1 MLWRPAYHRR
11 IVQLADALTTA
22 FSFIAA
28 YFALIWARIIFPWA
42 PIGRDIEITH
52 DLYWKI
58 VAFAI
63 IWTIVLTKLG
73 AYTYQRFKS
82 LRREVKLVVKAS
94 LIGTLIL
101 LAADFI
107 LRFEYIPRTYI
118 GIFFIA
124 NFLSLAVEK
133 TILFEVAKEIRKRG
147 KNRKKI
153 LVVGSGMRAKNFI
166 GTVENNPEWGLDIVG
181 LVVDRDS
188 LGEKEPYGKKIL
200 GSNKKMAEILH
211 QYRVDE
217 VIICAS
223 GNELGRLEFEEVF
236 EICEREGVQIRVNSD
251 FLGKLTKKVTIDEV
265 YGLSIIS
272 FTTIPDNEWSLYL
285 KRLMDILIS
294 GILLITLSPIFL
306 VMAILIKITSEG
318 TVFYEWNVVGFNKK
332 PFRSW
337 KFRTMVVNADE
348 MKQKLM
354 DLNEMK
360 GPVFKIK
367 NDPRITKVGKFL
379 RKYSLDELPQLW
391 SVFKGDMSLVGPRPA
406 FPHELARY
414 ESYHRRKLSIK
425 PGITCLWQIKGR
437 NAVNDFD
444 EWVRMDLEY
453 IDNWSPWLDFKILL
467 KTISVVLIG
476 TGK

>member
-11 IVQLADALTTA
+11 LVQLADAVTTA

-58 VAFAI
+58 VVFAI
-63 IWTIVLTKLG
+63 IWVLVLTKLG

-82 LRREVKLVVKAS
+82 LRREMKLVAEAS
-94 LIGTLIL
+94 VISTLTL

-107 LRFEYIPRTYI
+107 LRFGYIPRTYI
-118 GIFFIA
+118 GIFFIV

-133 TILFEVAKEIRKRG
+133 IILFNIAKEMRKRG
-147 KNRKKI
+147 KDRKKFF
-153 LVVGSGMRAKNFI
+153 VVGVGERAKHFI
-166 GTVENNPEWGLDIVG
+166 GTVQKNLEWGLDIVG
-181 LVVDRDS
+181 LIAEDPSD
-188 LGEKEPYGKKIL
+188 KGKDLCGKQIL
-200 GSNKKMAEILH
+200 GNYKEIENLLH
-211 QYRVDE
+211 QNPVDE

-223 GNELGRLEFEEVF
+223 GKELSQVEEILET
-236 EICEREGVQIRVNSD
+236 CEREGVQVRINSD
-251 FLGKLTKKVTIDEV
+251 FFGRLVKKVTIDEV
-265 YGLSIIS
+265 YGLPIIS
-272 FTTIPDNEWSLYL
+272 FINIPDNEWAFYL
-285 KRLMDILIS
+285 KRLLDIFIS
-294 GILLITLSPIFL
+294 GILLIILSPFFL
-306 VMAILIKITSEG
+306 VTGILIKLTSEG
-318 TVFYEWNVVGFNKK
+318 PVFYEWNVMGFNKK

-337 KFRTMVVNADE
+337 KFRTMIKDADAKKE
-348 MKQKLM
+348 TLM
-354 DLNEMK
+354 SLNEMK

-367 NDPRITKVGKFL
+367 NDPRITRVGRFL

-406 FPHELARY
+406 FPHELTRY
-414 ESYHRRKLSIK
+414 KSYHRRKLSIK
-425 PGITCLWQIKGR
+425 PGITCLWQVNGR
-437 NAVNDFD
+437 NMIDDFD

-453 IDNWSPWLDFKILL
+453 IDKWSLWLDLKILL
-467 KTISVVLIG
+467 KTAWVVVAG